1 LFKSLKVLDYLS
13 KIEQKILT
21 RKLFAKKLNLF
32 FINFQKIKENR
43 LKIKPIFIDFAKKY
57 KKEQ

>member
-1 LFKSLKVLDYLS
+1 VLDYLS

-43 LKIKPIFIDFAKKY
+43 LKIKPIFIDFAKKHE
-57 KKEQ
+57 KAQ